1 MMTKWMYIIH
11 DYFNNIIILINNENE
26 DDWKVYV
33 HCVLG
38 VSIPAGVWSEVKAA
52 LAAHNNDN
60 ND

>member
-1 MMTKWMYIIH
+1 MYIIR
-11 DYFNNIIILINNENE
+11 DYFKYMIISIICNENE
-26 DDWKVYV
+26 DDWKVNV